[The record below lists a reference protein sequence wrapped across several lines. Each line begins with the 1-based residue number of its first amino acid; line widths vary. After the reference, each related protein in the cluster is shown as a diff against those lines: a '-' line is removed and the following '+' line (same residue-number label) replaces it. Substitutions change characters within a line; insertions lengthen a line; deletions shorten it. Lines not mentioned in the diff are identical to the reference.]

1 MLGDFFGVAE
11 QIVGHRLVLFRG
23 GAAQAGAGDRA
34 HYDFFTFAAHQN
46 FGGGA
51 DHKEVVE
58 MVVKQIGRRIEGAQ
72 GAVEVQRV
80 VRKRHGEPLAGHHLH
95 AVALKNVVAHPAYMA
110 FIAFFAGFVYRIM
123 GFAAE

>member
-1 MLGDFFGVAE
+1 MFGDFFGVAE
-11 QIVGHRLVLFRG
+11 QLVGHRLVLFRG

-34 HYDFFTFAAHQN
+34 HHDFFAFAAHQN

-58 MVVKQIGRRIEGAQ
+58 VVVKQIGRRVEGAQ
-72 GAVEVQRV
+72 GAVEMQRV
-80 VRKRHGEPLAGHHLH
+80 VIKRHGEPLAGHYLH
-95 AVALKNVVAHPAYMA
+95 TVALKNIVAHAAHMA
-110 FIAFFAGFVYRIM
+110 FIAFFTGFVYRRL